1 VMSLVKIAPSS
12 WSYYASEVADGRED
26 YYREAEVPGRFLG
39 RGAGALGIA
48 SEAVTAEGLE
58 RLFGKGADPR
68 DGRPLGRGFA
78 EKDPHRVAGFAVTFS
93 PPKSVSVL
101 WALGSDAGHQAVLEA
116 HRVAVEEAFGFL
128 EDHAAYTRRGRG
140 GVHQVDT
147 EGFVA
152 AAFTHRTSRAADP
165 QLHTH
170 VLIANK
176 VRADDGAWLAVDAR
190 ELFAHQRAAGMLYK
204 SALRA
209 ELTRTLGLGW
219 TEVGE
224 KGIAEVRGVP
234 EALAVHWSTRRREV
248 EELARQ
254 LIAEKEAARGHSLSA
269 NGRAACFQVAAY
281 RTRAPKAGAD
291 IPTDELRARWA
302 SEAEEWGFSPERW
315 TCEVRRGGRAVPTL
329 SAPELLRAAIDRLED
344 GAATWTRAE
353 AVEVLSTLVT
363 GERAAE
369 VRQRVERLADRLLR
383 HPEVASL
390 AAPLPAAP
398 PEALRR
404 RDGMAVIERHGA
416 TRFSTKDTLGREAFV
431 FEAAERG
438 RDAGIAVVAG
448 RPLDKALRRAGL
460 GADQE
465 RAVRALV
472 AGGDQIFCLVGPA
485 GAGKSRSLDAAR
497 AAWERAGYRPIGLAP
512 SAMAAGVLA
521 ESAGLS
527 SETLAKFL
535 LKHGRLSDG
544 AQLDERSVVILDEAA
559 MARTDDLARLVA
571 AVIDARAK
579 LVLVGDPDQLGAV
592 GPGGVFRTLV
602 RDDPSPE
609 LETVRRFSHA
619 WEAAAS
625 LRLRAGDPSI
635 LAVYERH
642 GRLESGTR
650 EEMLDAAFSTWRR
663 ARDEGS
669 PVLLMAGDNATADEF
684 ARRCQADRVGRGEVE
699 RANVAIASGAVGIG
713 DEIVTLRND
722 RRIRSD
728 AGDFVRNGERFAV
741 TARGEDGSLTVI
753 SLDGRA
759 LDRNSSMVLPPSYV
773 SNHVALGYA
782 LTIHKA
788 QGATTRRA
796 IVLVDEQT
804 TRPQLYVAMTR
815 GREENRVLVVTEQS
829 QDEHE
834 LPRETPPLEVLE
846 SILRHQG
853 GDRSAHDV
861 LAASLARLED
871 RTLLRDLVVEARRR
885 VDDLAGPDRSAG
897 IAALTECAD
906 VDAAEGRL
914 RLAEIAVKRAE
925 KEHRSS
931 TRTWNELHHA
941 RYGVRKAHEARSE
954 LDALTVDQD
963 RRAAWIEEHP
973 SEVGWVNEL
982 EARLSEAEQNY
993 QSLVAER
1000 ESTRESWTSSE
1011 EGGNVAVAGSRT
1023 GRQGQRTVE
1032 EEWSVERDH
1041 AGYVEAPQ
1049 TLPPTAGPGGPTLT
1063 P

>member
-1 VMSLVKIAPSS
+1 
-12 WSYYASEVADGRED
+12 
-26 YYREAEVPGRFLG
+26 
-39 RGAGALGIA
+39 
-48 SEAVTAEGLE
+48 
-58 RLFGKGADPR
+58 
-68 DGRPLGRGFA
+68 
-78 EKDPHRVAGFAVTFS
+78 
-93 PPKSVSVL
+93 
-101 WALGSDAGHQAVLEA
+101 
-116 HRVAVEEAFGFL
+116 
-128 EDHAAYTRRGRG
+128 
-140 GVHQVDT
+140 
-147 EGFVA
+147 
-152 AAFTHRTSRAADP
+152 
-165 QLHTH
+165 
-170 VLIANK
+170 
-176 VRADDGAWLAVDAR
+176 
-190 ELFAHQRAAGMLYK
+190 MLYK

-209 ELTRTLGLGW
+209 ELTRKLGVSW
-219 TEVGE
+219 TEVDE
-224 KGIAEVRGVP
+224 KGIAEVEGVP
-234 EALAVHWSTRRREV
+234 EALVVHWSTRRREV

-254 LIAEKEAARGHSLSA
+254 LIAEKEAAHGRSLGA
-269 NGRAACFQVAAY
+269 NDRAACFQVAAY
-281 RTRAPKAGAD
+281 RTRAPKAGAE
-291 IPTDELRARWA
+291 IPTSELRAKWRT
-302 SEAEEWGFSPERW
+302 EAGAWGFSPERW
-315 TCEVRRGGRAVPTL
+315 IGDVRRGGRTTPTL
-329 SAPELLRAAIDRLED
+329 SAPVLLRAAIARLED
-344 GAATWTRAE
+344 SAATWTRAE

-390 AAPLPAAP
+390 AAPLPATP

-404 RDGMAVIERHGA
+404 RDAMAVIERHCA
-416 TRFSTKDTLGREAFV
+416 TRFSTKGTLGREAFV
-431 FEAAERG
+431 LEAAEQG
-438 RDAGIAVVAG
+438 RDAGVAVVAD
-448 RPLDKALRRAGL
+448 RPLDKALRRSGL
-460 GADQE
+460 GDDQE

-472 AGGDQIFCLVGPA
+472 AGGDQIVCLVGPA
-485 GAGKSRSLDAAR
+485 GAGKSRSLEAAR

-535 LKHGRLSDG
+535 LEHAREGNG
-544 AQLDERSVVILDEAA
+544 AQLDERSVVVLDEAA
-559 MARTDDLARLVA
+559 MARTDDLAKLVA
-571 AVIDARAK
+571 AVVDARAK

-602 RDDPSPE
+602 RDHPGPE
-609 LETVRRFSHA
+609 LETVRRFAHA

-635 LAVYERH
+635 LAVYQRH
-642 GRLESGTR
+642 GRVESGSR
-650 EEMLDAAFSTWRR
+650 EEMLDVAFSTWRA

-669 PVLLMAGDNATADEF
+669 PVLLMAGDNATADEL

-699 RANVAIASGAVGIG
+699 PASVSIASGAVGIG

-722 RRIRSD
+722 RRVLNED
-728 AGDFVRNGERFAV
+728 GNFVRNGERFAV
-741 TARGEDGSLTVI
+741 TGRGEDGSLTVV

-773 SNHVALGYA
+773 SHHVALGYG

-796 IVLVDEQT
+796 IVLVDAQT

-815 GREENRVLVVTEQS
+815 GREENRVLVVTEQR

-834 LPRETPPLEVLE
+834 FAHETPPLEVLA

-853 GDRSAHDV
+853 ADRSAHDV
-861 LAASLARLED
+861 LRASLARLED
-871 RTLLRDLVVEARRR
+871 RSLLRDLVYEARRR
-885 VDDLAGPDRSAG
+885 IDTLAGPDRSTE
-897 IAALTECAD
+897 IAALVGRAD
-906 VDAAEGRL
+906 VEAAEERL

-941 RYGVRKAHEARSE
+941 RYGVSKAHEARGE
-954 LDALTVDQD
+954 LDALAVDQD
-963 RRAAWIEEHP
+963 RRARWLNDHP

-982 EARLSEAEQNY
+982 EARLSETEHEY
-993 QSLVAER
+993 RTLIAER

-1023 GRQGQRTVE
+1023 RRQGQRTVE

-1041 AGYVEAPQ
+1041 AGYVGAPQ
-1049 TLPPTAGPGGPTLT
+1049 PLPPTAGPGGPTLT